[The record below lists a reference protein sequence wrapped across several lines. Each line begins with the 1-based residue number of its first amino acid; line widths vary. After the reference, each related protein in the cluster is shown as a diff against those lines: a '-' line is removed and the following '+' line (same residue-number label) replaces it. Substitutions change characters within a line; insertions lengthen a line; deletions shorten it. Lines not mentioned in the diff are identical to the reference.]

1 MINLNNVFYIYA
13 NMGRNSKFL
22 LTMIGLIIFLL
33 VLIVIIS
40 LITRKKE
47 NKDVIKPTVVINKK
61 KKINYDEES
70 LEDLSPS
77 VKISA
82 KNDEVKVD
90 TSKVNEPKRVEE
102 IKKDDDVE
110 VIEVMSDESDDIDE
124 IKKLI
129 ENTLEQEPI
138 RLNEFEQ
145 EQEDSAII
153 SYDELVRKAGA
164 KKIVYKTKKEE
175 EKSIVKPV
183 VEENKTAIFKPSMI
197 VSPIYGIQKE
207 ESEKD
212 EVLKSFEELENVKRS
227 FRSTSNEMDNDVEF
241 LNKLKKFRSELD

>member
-40 LITRKKE
+40 LITKKKE
-47 NKDVIKPTVVINKK
+47 NKNIIKPTVVINKK

-77 VKISA
+77 IKISS
-82 KNDEVKVD
+82 KNDSVKVD
-90 TSKVNEPKRVEE
+90 TSKVNEPKSVEK

-145 EQEDSAII
+145 EQEDCAII
-153 SYDELVRKAGA
+153 SYDELVKRAGA

-175 EKSIVKPV
+175 ETPVVKSV
-183 VEENKTAIFKPSMI
+183 VEENKNVMFKPSMI

-207 ESEKD
+207 KDEKD
-212 EVLKSFEELENVKRS
+212 EVLKSFEELDNVKRS
-227 FRSTSNEMDNDVEF
+227 FRSTSSEMDNDVEF
-241 LNKLKKFRSELD
+241 LNKLKKFRSELE

>member
-40 LITRKKE
+40 LITKKKE
-47 NKDVIKPTVVINKK
+47 NKNVIKPTVVINKK

-77 VKISA
+77 IKISS
-82 KNDEVKVD
+82 KNDFVKVD
-90 TSKVNEPKRVEE
+90 TSKVNEPKKVEE

-145 EQEDSAII
+145 EQEDCAII
-153 SYDELVRKAGA
+153 SYDELVKRAGA

-175 EKSIVKPV
+175 ETPVVKSV
-183 VEENKTAIFKPSMI
+183 VEENKNVMFKPSMI

-207 ESEKD
+207 KNEKD
-212 EVLKSFEELENVKRS
+212 EVLKSFEELDNVKRS
-227 FRSTSNEMDNDVEF
+227 FRSTSSEMDNDVEF
-241 LNKLKKFRSELD
+241 LNKLKKFRSELE